1 MQIWLEG
8 EEVLLH
14 TTAHTLQIWD
24 LRNMRSPMDSVRL
37 DCGVNRYMYRLLFK
51 SDIILLFI
59 LDFFLV
65 PRLAVSHDDRGILAV
80 PLDNR
85 HIKLY
90 DLKGSRLAHSSKNSR
105 TVSFSLS
112 LPSPQFYY
120 AIRVHSL

>member
-1 MQIWLEG
+1 
-8 EEVLLH
+8 
-14 TTAHTLQIWD
+14 
-24 LRNMRSPMDSVRL
+24 MDSVRL
-37 DCGVNRYMYRLLFK
+37 DCGVNRYRLLFE
-51 SDIILLFI
+51 SDIIILLFI

-105 TVSFSLS
+105 TVSLSLPLPLSLSLSLS
-112 LPSPQFYY
+112 LPPHSFIMQSVFIHYD
-120 AIRVHSL
+120 RVTIVWCTVLLGHLTVM